1 MKRSLMLL
9 GAMLLLCNMS
19 AWAQDDAV
27 AKEDKK
33 FEGTWNVVSMESGGK
48 KVPEEHFADM
58 TFTFKGK
65 TYEQK
70 VGDMIVE
77 GGKQDLDP
85 SKKPLQMDITV
96 SEGDAKGKKQLAI
109 YEWDG
114 EDTVKICAA
123 NHGEAKRPE
132 KFETKEGAGDM
143 IFVLKRKK

>member
-1 MKRSLMLL
+1 MNRTLVLL

-33 FEGTWNVVSMESGGK
+33 FEGTWNVVAMDANGK
-48 KVPEEHFADM
+48 KMPEEAFADM

-70 VGDMIVE
+70 VGDMLVE
-77 GGKQDLDP
+77 AGKQDLDP
-85 SKKPLQMDITV
+85 SKKPMHMDITV
-96 SEGDAKGKKQLAI
+96 SEGDTKGKKQLAI

-114 EDTVKICAA
+114 ADTVKICAA
-123 NHGEAKRPE
+123 DHGDAKRPE
-132 KFETKEGAGDM
+132 KFESKEGARDM
-143 IFVLKRKK
+143 VFVLKRKK